1 MKKNIIMKLFTVILM
16 ISFLTGCARP
26 VTVKVNDG
34 PTAAADKETGKD
46 SGEVIDVSNDLPDTG
61 TVIRGITVNKINFE
75 VVDVSTLS
83 EQLQNEIEA
92 LKQQRGYE
100 FWLQEDGSYYILIS
114 SGEKSTGGYGIE
126 VNSIEDNEGR
136 TIIAVTET
144 APGADEMT
152 AQMITYPFV
161 VIKASGITDN
171 FMINDQNQNEYS
183 RITADAAQVSDQ
195 TMLRIDENA
204 VDYSQPILGTYQGLV
219 DNHSIEVL
227 VGDKYMVFS
236 ADDIAKYV
244 EGFNTGDD
252 VKIIASISPSDQI
265 VLESIERL
273 QK

>member
-26 VTVKVNDG
+26 ISVKVNDS
-34 PTAAADKETGKD
+34 PTAADNETGKD
-46 SGEVIDVSNDLPDTG
+46 SGEVVDVSNDLPDTG
-61 TVIRGITVNKINFE
+61 TVVRGITVNKINFE

-136 TIIAVTET
+136 TVIAVTET

-152 AQMITYPFV
+152 AQIITYPFV
-161 VIKASGITDN
+161 VVKASGITEN
-171 FMINDQNQNEYS
+171 FMISDQHQNEYS